1 MLIQS
6 TPEQDI
12 RYNTAF
18 YLLQWLQKTVWQ
30 PMLWLPL
37 SWWWGWK
44 KRRNSVKQIQWL
56 TLTLY
61 IAVKT
66 ENLKLTIRMVW
77 NDTSNRAFF
86 YFWVRLPCKI
96 NQTCIRVLPDKYK
109 TCLWQILKWSGSCTT
124 FGSKMYNIGMKD
136 AVPLLHTL
144 LQSTHRLQ
152 PFQFRSQTP
161 LQKGIPAEG
170 TILQLVSDKLREG
183 GAVVSALSALILHKF
198 FVCFAYGY
206 STCEWSL
213 LYIRSA
219 LRKTRGESHSPPRW
233 RILTSEVKVD
243 GILAYFKWINRSI
256 AQKKLRFHLPQTE
269 ILFILNRASVW
280 SKYRLYWIRYY

>member
-1 MLIQS
+1 MS
-6 TPEQDI
+6 FVFRD
-12 RYNTAF
+12 
-18 YLLQWLQKTVWQ
+18 LQWILLRSAEWHRLSFFFIITPKETKSY
-30 PMLWLPL
+30 LPN
-37 SWWWGWK
+37 K
-44 KRRNSVKQIQWL
+44 EL
-56 TLTLY
+56 TL
-61 IAVKT
+61 
-66 ENLKLTIRMVW
+66 
-77 NDTSNRAFF
+77 
-86 YFWVRLPCKI
+86 
-96 NQTCIRVLPDKYK
+96 RV
-109 TCLWQILKWSGSCTT
+109 
-124 FGSKMYNIGMKD
+124 
-136 AVPLLHTL
+136 
-144 LQSTHRLQ
+144 Q

-161 LQKGIPAEG
+161 LQKGMPAEG

-213 LYIRSA
+213 LYIRAA

-269 ILFILNRASVW
+269 ILFILNRTSVW